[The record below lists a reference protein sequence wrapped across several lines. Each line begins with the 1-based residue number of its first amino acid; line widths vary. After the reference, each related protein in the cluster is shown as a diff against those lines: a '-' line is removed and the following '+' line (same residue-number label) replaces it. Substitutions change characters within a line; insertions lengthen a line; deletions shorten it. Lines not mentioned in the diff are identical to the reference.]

1 MVSCELLLSSGM
13 NEIYVSR
20 KGGGGAPATDRGY
33 TIACGP
39 QDLHVVRYLL
49 NAERLREPAYR
60 QRKGNLLLRT
70 ERGRKS
76 LAANYISQPSLRRH
90 LTDIA
95 VTLDP
100 VTQQKFLDELTV
112 EMDRR
117 Q

>member
-1 MVSCELLLSSGM
+1 MKNNFSERFARRANHHEGAGLL
-13 NEIYVSR
+13 
-20 KGGGGAPATDRGY
+20 A
-33 TIACGP
+33 
-39 QDLHVVRYLL
+39 DLDNDFR
-49 NAERLREPAYR
+49 
-60 QRKGNLLLRT
+60 LLLRT